1 VIAHDVTREQ
11 SERLAEAIDACRSDW
26 ESSLDSDKIA
36 EAWLNRVAQ
45 DYPHASDPAV
55 HSMLRTS
62 FERACAWLDTDAL
75 GELGA
80 KLGVCLSEDAHSK
93 QWWGLRPWLGRA
105 A

>member
-62 FERACAWLDTDAL
+62 FGER
-75 GELGA
+75 GA

>member
-1 VIAHDVTREQ
+1 MISYDVTREA
-11 SERLAEAIDACRSDW
+11 SERLAEAIDACRFDW

-62 FERACAWLDTDAL
+62 FERACAWLDADAL

-80 KLGVCLSEDAHSK
+80 RLGVCLSEDAHHAV
-93 QWWGLRPWLGRA
+93 WFGERPWLVA